1 MNILQTTRLTL
12 AAGLLA
18 LGVASAQAATI
29 KLNYSN
35 NLQGTA
41 TGSITG
47 ARNIYAGEFDFTTAN
62 NSTDIIEW
70 DESLSAFCIQI
81 DETLKSSATYTVTE
95 GLGGFGDFQGG
106 LINRLFTNFYASDL
120 DATGSTAFQ
129 LALWEITNEVMDF
142 GLDLNSGTFTSTD
155 FGGAKDLANTW
166 LADLSDLQAS
176 DKYTFHTLTN
186 SKSQNLL
193 TVTQASVPE
202 PGTLFLMGAGLLA
215 LFRARRKM
223 R

>member
-1 MNILQTTRLTL
+1 MKLLHTTRLTL

-18 LGVASAQAATI
+18 LTAASAQAATI

-35 NLQGTA
+35 NLQGTT

-47 ARNIYAGEFDFTTAN
+47 TGSIYAGEFDFSTSDNA
-62 NSTDIIEW
+62 TDIIEW

-81 DETLKSSATYTVTE
+81 DETLKSSATYSVTE
-95 GLGGFGDFQGG
+95 GLDGFSDYQGG
-106 LINRLFTNFYASDL
+106 LINRLFTHFYEPDL
-120 DATGSTAFQ
+120 DDTQSTAFQ

-142 GLDLNSGTFTSTD
+142 GLDLDGGLFTSTS
-155 FGGAKDLANTW
+155 FGGAKDIANAW
-166 LADLSDLQAS
+166 LMDLSDLQS
-176 DKYTFHTLTN
+176 STKYTFHTLTN

-202 PGTLFLMGAGLLA
+202 PGTLFLMSAGLFA
-215 LFRARRKM
+215 LFRARR
-223 R
+223 RTR